1 MEKIKATMEE
11 CHVRWDSI
19 EQICGF
25 QITGYETDRISLPK
39 KSIDRKISAFKT
51 NDIGHYVRGRTPY
64 EDYANALNYQRA
76 AISSKYASSSEV
88 SSSSDDAEI

>member
-1 MEKIKATMEE
+1 MGR
-11 CHVRWDSI
+11 H
-19 EQICGF
+19 F
-25 QITGYETDRISLPK
+25 FHFLETDRISLPK

-51 NDIGHYVRGRTPY
+51 NDIGHYVRGRIPY